1 MPAVGVF
8 RRCHAL
14 PEPLLTFQSLK
25 ALPSPEWS
33 SDVVEDVAYSG
44 DEVVQMTGKS
54 RIFFFTLVAAG
65 GGALFVY
72 LNGVPATVSR
82 ALTSG
87 ETSKIAPMPP
97 PPPQV
102 PVAEVVTRV
111 IARSSEFTGAVA
123 AAKTVE
129 LRPRVGGTLESVSVP
144 EGGLVER
151 GQLLFQIDPRPF
163 EVALQN
169 AEAQLQRAEVLLSQA
184 ETDLDRS
191 QRLAPSG
198 VISGK
203 THDDA
208 LSRKRERQ
216 AQVLEARAA
225 VAAARLDLS
234 YSRVTAPI
242 AGRVDRVLVT
252 EGNLVTGA
260 SGAAATLLTTIV
272 SVDPAYVYF
281 DIDEPTY
288 LSFLSQT
295 RPKAVGR
302 KGTSFLVE
310 VGLATESGYPHS
322 GTLDFLG
329 NRIDRSTGTIRAR
342 AVLANPEGRLTPG
355 LFARVKLATSAP
367 QETVLIDDQAIGT
380 DQGHRY
386 VLVLGAGDKVEY
398 RPVELGAMNDGLR
411 AIASGLNP
419 GDTIIIKGLV
429 RPGMQVTPNR
439 IAMALDQRSVNG
451 VANGKTQAARR

>member
-1 MPAVGVF
+1 MT
-8 RRCHAL
+8 R
-14 PEPLLTFQSLK
+14 K
-25 ALPSPEWS
+25 S
-33 SDVVEDVAYSG
+33 S
-44 DEVVQMTGKS
+44 
-54 RIFFFTLVAAG
+54 IFLFTLAAAG

-72 LNGVPATVSR
+72 LNGVPTAVSR

-87 ETSKIAPMPP
+87 ETNQTTPTLP

-102 PVAEVVTRV
+102 PVAQVVTQV
-111 IARSSEFTGAVA
+111 IARSSEFTGVVA

-129 LRPRVGGTLESVSVP
+129 LKARVGGMLEAVRVP

-163 EVALQN
+163 EVALQT

-184 ETDLDRS
+184 ATDLDRS
-191 QRLAPSG
+191 QRLLPSG
-198 VISGK
+198 AIPSKTFDDDLSGK
-203 THDDA
+203 Q
-208 LSRKRERQ
+208 ERQ
-216 AQVLEARAA
+216 AQLLEAKAA
-225 VAAARLDLS
+225 SAAARLDLS

-272 SVDPAYVYF
+272 SVDPVHVYF

-295 RPKAVGR
+295 RPDSVGR
-302 KGTSFLVE
+302 KGASFPVE
-310 VGLATESGYPHS
+310 VGLATERGYPHS

-329 NRIDRSTGTIRAR
+329 NRVDRSTGTIRAR
-342 AVLANPEGRLTPG
+342 AVLANPDGRLTPG

-367 QETVLIDDQAIGT
+367 GETVLIDDQAVGT
-380 DQGHRY
+380 DQGRRY
-386 VLVLGAGDKVEY
+386 VLVLGAGDIVEY
-398 RPVELGAMNDGLR
+398 RPVELGALSDGLR
-411 AIASGLNP
+411 VVASGLNP

-439 IAMALDQRSVNG
+439 IAMAPDQRSVNG
-451 VANGKTQAARR
+451 VANGNTQEARR

>member
-1 MPAVGVF
+1 
-8 RRCHAL
+8 
-14 PEPLLTFQSLK
+14 
-25 ALPSPEWS
+25 
-33 SDVVEDVAYSG
+33 
-44 DEVVQMTGKS
+44 MTRKS
-54 RIFFFTLVAAG
+54 KIILFTLAAAG
-65 GGALFVY
+65 GGALFVS

-82 ALTSG
+82 VLTSG
-87 ETSKIAPMPP
+87 ETSKTAPMTP

-102 PVAEVVTRV
+102 PVAQVVTRV
-111 IARSSEFTGAVA
+111 IARSSEFTGVVA
-123 AAKTVE
+123 ATKTVE
-129 LRPRVGGTLESVSVP
+129 LRPRVGGTLETVSVP

-163 EVALQN
+163 EIALQN
-169 AEAQLQRAEVLLSQA
+169 AEAQLERAEVLLSQA
-184 ETDLDRS
+184 EMDLDRS
-191 QRLAPSG
+191 QRLVPSG
-198 VISGK
+198 AISSK
-203 THDDA
+203 TYDDA

-216 AQVLEARAA
+216 AQVLEAKAA
-225 VAAARLDLS
+225 VAAATLNLS

-272 SVDPAYVYF
+272 SVDPVYAYF

-295 RPKAVGR
+295 RPEAVGR
-302 KGTSFLVE
+302 KGTSFPVE

-322 GTLDFLG
+322 GALDFLG
-329 NRIDRSTGTIRAR
+329 NRVDRSTGTIRAR
-342 AVLANPEGRLTPG
+342 AVLANPDGRLTPG

-367 QETVLIDDQAIGT
+367 RETVLIDDQAVGT
-380 DQGHRY
+380 DQGRRY
-386 VLVLGAGDKVEY
+386 VLVLGAGDKVGY
-398 RPVELGAMNDGLR
+398 RSVELGAMNEGLR
-411 AIASGLNP
+411 VVTSGLNH

-439 IAMALDQRSVNG
+439 IAMAPDQRSING
-451 VANGKTQAARR
+451 VANDNTQEARR

>member
-1 MPAVGVF
+1 MI
-8 RRCHAL
+8 
-14 PEPLLTFQSLK
+14 
-25 ALPSPEWS
+25 
-33 SDVVEDVAYSG
+33 
-44 DEVVQMTGKS
+44 GKS
-54 RIFFFTLVAAG
+54 RIFLFTLVAAG

-72 LNGVPATVSR
+72 FNGMPATVSR
-82 ALTSG
+82 ALTSR
-87 ETSKIAPMPP
+87 ETSTAAAMTA

-111 IARSSEFTGAVA
+111 IARSSEFTGVVA

-129 LRPRVGGTLESVSVP
+129 LRARIGGTLESVSVP

-169 AEAQLQRAEVLLSQA
+169 AQAQLQRAEVLLSQA

-191 QRLAPSG
+191 QRLVPSG
-198 VISGK
+198 AISSK
-203 THDDA
+203 TYDDA

-216 AQVLEARAA
+216 AQVLEAKAA

-234 YSRVTAPI
+234 YSHVTAPI

-260 SGAAATLLTTIV
+260 SGAMATLLTTIV
-272 SVDPAYVYF
+272 SVDPVYVYF

-295 RPKAVGR
+295 RPEAVGR
-302 KGTSFLVE
+302 KGTSFPVE
-310 VGLATESGYPHS
+310 VGLVTENGYPHS

-329 NRIDRSTGTIRAR
+329 NRVDRSTGTIRAR
-342 AVLANPEGRLTPG
+342 AVLANPDGRLTPG
-355 LFARVKLATSAP
+355 LFARVKLATSTP
-367 QETVLIDDQAIGT
+367 RETVLIDDQAVGT
-380 DQGHRY
+380 DQGRRY
-386 VLVLGAGDKVEY
+386 VLVLGAGDMVEY
-398 RPVELGAMNDGLR
+398 RPVELGVMTEGLR
-411 AIASGLNP
+411 VVASGLNP

-439 IAMALDQRSVNG
+439 IAMAPEQGSING
-451 VANGKTQAARR
+451 LADGNAQEARR

>member
-1 MPAVGVF
+1 
-8 RRCHAL
+8 
-14 PEPLLTFQSLK
+14 
-25 ALPSPEWS
+25 
-33 SDVVEDVAYSG
+33 
-44 DEVVQMTGKS
+44 MTGKS
-54 RIFFFTLVAAG
+54 RIFLFTLAAAG

-72 LNGVPATVSR
+72 FNGMPATVSR
-82 ALTSG
+82 VLTSG
-87 ETSKIAPMPP
+87 ETSTAASMTA

-111 IARSSEFTGAVA
+111 IARSSEFTGVVA

-129 LRPRVGGTLESVSVP
+129 LRARIGGTLESVSVP

-163 EVALQN
+163 EVVLQN
-169 AEAQLQRAEVLLSQA
+169 AQAQLQRAEVLLSQA

-191 QRLAPSG
+191 QRLVPSG
-198 VISGK
+198 AISSK
-203 THDDA
+203 TYDDA
-208 LSRKRERQ
+208 LFRKRERQ
-216 AQVLEARAA
+216 AQVLEAKAA

-260 SGAAATLLTTIV
+260 SGAATTLLTTIV
-272 SVDPAYVYF
+272 SVDPVHVYF

-288 LSFLSQT
+288 LGFLGQT
-295 RPKAVGR
+295 RPEAVGR
-302 KGTSFLVE
+302 KGTSFPVE
-310 VGLATESGYPHS
+310 IGLATENGYPHS

-329 NRIDRSTGTIRAR
+329 NRIERGTGTIRAR
-342 AVLANPEGRLTPG
+342 AVLANPDGRLAPG

-367 QETVLIDDQAIGT
+367 RETVLIDDQAIGT
-380 DQGHRY
+380 DQGRRY
-386 VLVLGAGDKVEY
+386 VLVLGAGDMVEY
-398 RPVELGAMNDGLR
+398 RPVELGGMIEGLR
-411 AIASGLNP
+411 VVASGLNP

-439 IAMALDQRSVNG
+439 IAMAPEQGSING
-451 VANGKTQAARR
+451 LADGNAQEARR

>member
-1 MPAVGVF
+1 MLVTAA
-8 RRCHAL
+8 AL
-14 PEPLLTFQSLK
+14 
-25 ALPSPEWS
+25 
-33 SDVVEDVAYSG
+33 SG
-44 DEVVQMTGKS
+44 
-54 RIFFFTLVAAG
+54 AAW
-65 GGALFVY
+65 FSY
-72 LNGVPATVSR
+72 IDGVPAYVR
-82 ALTSG
+82 QALASG
-87 ETSKIAPMPP
+87 EANQTAPTP

-111 IARSSEFTGAVA
+111 LAPSSEFTGVVA

-129 LRPRVGGTLESVSVP
+129 LRSRVGGAIETVSVP

-191 QRLAPSG
+191 QRLLPSG
-198 VISGK
+198 AIASKTYDDDVSGK
-203 THDDA
+203 Q
-208 LSRKRERQ
+208 ERQ
-216 AQVLEARAA
+216 AQVQEAKAA
-225 VAAARLDLS
+225 SAAARLDLS

-242 AGRVDRVLVT
+242 SGRVDRVLVT

-260 SGAAATLLTTIV
+260 SGGAATLLTTIV
-272 SVDPAYVYF
+272 SVDPAHVYF
-281 DIDEPTY
+281 DIDEATY
-288 LSFLSQT
+288 LNFLGQS
-295 RPKAVGR
+295 RPEAVGR
-302 KGTSFLVE
+302 KGASFPVE
-310 VGLATESGYPHS
+310 VGLATENGYPHS

-329 NRIDRSTGTIRAR
+329 NRLDRGTGTIRAR
-342 AVLANPEGRLTPG
+342 AVLANPDGRLTPG

-367 QETVLIDDQAIGT
+367 QETVLIDDQAVGT
-380 DQGHRY
+380 DQGRRY
-386 VLVLGAGDKVEY
+386 VLVLGAGDMVEY

-411 AIASGLNP
+411 VVASGLNP

-439 IAMALDQRSVNG
+439 VAMAPDQRSVDG
-451 VANGKTQAARR
+451 VADGNTQEARR

>member
-1 MPAVGVF
+1 MTRKSKIF
-8 RRCHAL
+8 LFAL
-14 PEPLLTFQSLK
+14 
-25 ALPSPEWS
+25 A
-33 SDVVEDVAYSG
+33 
-44 DEVVQMTGKS
+44 
-54 RIFFFTLVAAG
+54 AAG
-65 GGALFVY
+65 GGALFVS

-82 ALTSG
+82 VLTSG
-87 ETSKIAPMPP
+87 ETSKTAPMIP

-102 PVAEVVTRV
+102 PVAQVVTRV
-111 IARSSEFTGAVA
+111 IARSSEFTGVVA
-123 AAKTVE
+123 ATKTVE

-191 QRLAPSG
+191 QRLVPSG
-198 VISGK
+198 AISSK
-203 THDDA
+203 TYDDT
-208 LSRKRERQ
+208 LFRKRERQ
-216 AQVLEARAA
+216 AQVLEAKAA

-234 YSRVTAPI
+234 YSRVTAPM

-272 SVDPAYVYF
+272 SVDPVYVYF

-295 RPKAVGR
+295 RPEAVGR
-302 KGTSFLVE
+302 KGTSFPVE
-310 VGLATESGYPHS
+310 VGLATENGYPHS
-322 GTLDFLG
+322 GALDFLG
-329 NRIDRSTGTIRAR
+329 NRIDLSTGTIRAR
-342 AVLANPEGRLTPG
+342 AVLANPDGRLTPG
-355 LFARVKLATSAP
+355 LFARAKLATSAP
-367 QETVLIDDQAIGT
+367 RETVLIDDQAVGT
-380 DQGHRY
+380 DQGRRY

-398 RPVELGAMNDGLR
+398 RPVELGAMNEGLR
-411 AIASGLNP
+411 VVANGLNS

-439 IAMALDQRSVNG
+439 IPMAPDQRSVNG
-451 VANGKTQAARR
+451 VANGNTQEARR

>member
-1 MPAVGVF
+1 MLVTAA
-8 RRCHAL
+8 AL
-14 PEPLLTFQSLK
+14 
-25 ALPSPEWS
+25 
-33 SDVVEDVAYSG
+33 SG
-44 DEVVQMTGKS
+44 
-54 RIFFFTLVAAG
+54 AAW
-65 GGALFVY
+65 FSY
-72 LNGVPATVSR
+72 IDGVPAYVR
-82 ALTSG
+82 QALASG
-87 ETSKIAPMPP
+87 EANQTAPTP

-111 IARSSEFTGAVA
+111 LAPSSEFTGVVA

-129 LRPRVGGTLESVSVP
+129 LRSRVGGAIETVSVP

-191 QRLAPSG
+191 QRLLPSG
-198 VISGK
+198 AIASKTYDDDVSGK
-203 THDDA
+203 Q
-208 LSRKRERQ
+208 ERQ
-216 AQVLEARAA
+216 AQVQEAKAA
-225 VAAARLDLS
+225 SAAARLDLS

-242 AGRVDRVLVT
+242 SGRVDRVLVT

-260 SGAAATLLTTIV
+260 SGGAATLLTTIV
-272 SVDPAYVYF
+272 SVDPAHVYF
-281 DIDEPTY
+281 DIDEATY
-288 LSFLSQT
+288 LNFLGQA
-295 RPKAVGR
+295 RPEAVGR
-302 KGTSFLVE
+302 KGASFPVE
-310 VGLATESGYPHS
+310 VGLATENGYPHS

-329 NRIDRSTGTIRAR
+329 NRLDRGTGTIRAR
-342 AVLANPEGRLTPG
+342 AVLANPDGRLTPG

-367 QETVLIDDQAIGT
+367 QETVLIDDQAVGT
-380 DQGHRY
+380 DQGRRY
-386 VLVLGAGDKVEY
+386 VLVLGAGDMVEY

-411 AIASGLNP
+411 VVASGLNP

-439 IAMALDQRSVNG
+439 VAMAPGQRSVDG
-451 VANGKTQAARR
+451 VADGNTQEARR

>member
-1 MPAVGVF
+1 
-8 RRCHAL
+8 
-14 PEPLLTFQSLK
+14 
-25 ALPSPEWS
+25 
-33 SDVVEDVAYSG
+33 
-44 DEVVQMTGKS
+44 MTGKT
-54 RIFFFTLVAAG
+54 RIMLVTAAALS
-65 GGALFVY
+65 GAAWFSY
-72 LNGVPATVSR
+72 IDGVPAYVR
-82 ALTSG
+82 QALASG
-87 ETSKIAPMPP
+87 EANQTAPTP

-111 IARSSEFTGAVA
+111 LAPSSEFTGVVA

-129 LRPRVGGTLESVSVP
+129 LRSRVGGAIETVSVP

-191 QRLAPSG
+191 QRLLPSG
-198 VISGK
+198 AIASKTYDDDVSGK
-203 THDDA
+203 Q
-208 LSRKRERQ
+208 ERQ
-216 AQVLEARAA
+216 AQVQEAKAA
-225 VAAARLDLS
+225 SAAARLDLS

-242 AGRVDRVLVT
+242 SGRVDRVLVT

-260 SGAAATLLTTIV
+260 SGGAATLLTTIV
-272 SVDPAYVYF
+272 SVDPAHVYF
-281 DIDEPTY
+281 DIDEATY
-288 LSFLSQT
+288 LNFLGQS
-295 RPKAVGR
+295 RPEAVGR
-302 KGTSFLVE
+302 KGASFPVE
-310 VGLATESGYPHS
+310 VGLATENGYPHS

-329 NRIDRSTGTIRAR
+329 NRLDRGTGTIRAR
-342 AVLANPEGRLTPG
+342 AVLANPDGRLTPG

-367 QETVLIDDQAIGT
+367 QETVLIDDQAVGT
-380 DQGHRY
+380 DQGRRY
-386 VLVLGAGDKVEY
+386 VLVLGAGDMVEY

-411 AIASGLNP
+411 VVASGLNP

-439 IAMALDQRSVNG
+439 VAMAPDQRSVDG
-451 VANGKTQAARR
+451 VADGNTQEARR

>member
-1 MPAVGVF
+1 MT
-8 RRCHAL
+8 R
-14 PEPLLTFQSLK
+14 K
-25 ALPSPEWS
+25 S
-33 SDVVEDVAYSG
+33 S
-44 DEVVQMTGKS
+44 
-54 RIFFFTLVAAG
+54 IFLFTLAAAG

-72 LNGVPATVSR
+72 LNGVPTAVSR

-87 ETSKIAPMPP
+87 ETNQTTPTLP

-102 PVAEVVTRV
+102 PVAQVVTQV
-111 IARSSEFTGAVA
+111 IARSSEFTGVVA

-129 LRPRVGGTLESVSVP
+129 LKARVGGMLEAVRVP

-163 EVALQN
+163 EVALQT
-169 AEAQLQRAEVLLSQA
+169 AEAQLRRAEVLLSQA
-184 ETDLDRS
+184 ATDLDRS
-191 QRLAPSG
+191 QRLLPSG
-198 VISGK
+198 AIPSKTFDDDLSGK
-203 THDDA
+203 Q
-208 LSRKRERQ
+208 ERQ
-216 AQVLEARAA
+216 AQLLEAKAA
-225 VAAARLDLS
+225 SAAARLDLS

-272 SVDPAYVYF
+272 SVDPVHVYF

-295 RPKAVGR
+295 RPESVGR
-302 KGTSFLVE
+302 KGASFPVE

-329 NRIDRSTGTIRAR
+329 NRVDRSTGTIRAR
-342 AVLANPEGRLTPG
+342 AVLANPDGRLTPG

-367 QETVLIDDQAIGT
+367 GETVLIDDQAVGT
-380 DQGHRY
+380 DQGRRY
-386 VLVLGAGDKVEY
+386 VLVLGAGDIVEY
-398 RPVELGAMNDGLR
+398 RPVELGALSDGLR
-411 AIASGLNP
+411 VVASGLNP

-439 IAMALDQRSVNG
+439 IAMSPDQRSVNG
-451 VANGKTQAARR
+451 VANGNTQEARR